1 MIEQILPDCSMRACS
16 ANTELY
22 LIKKTMCTPEILTG
36 TLKLERIP
44 GGEIR
49 VGPLSTNWVHRD
61 GEENLDYP
69 DYLWIVARRI
79 A

>member
-1 MIEQILPDCSMRACS
+1 MIEQILPDCSMRAS
-16 ANTELY
+16 TIAGDLY

-44 GGEIR
+44 GVEIR
-49 VGPLSTNWVHRD
+49 ANSTWIHRD
-61 GEENLDYP
+61 GEENSDYP

-79 A
+79 P